1 MRKMLEYLIPG
12 LKLFV
17 ICAVA
22 AVILGLINEV
32 TEPEIKKNQTK
43 EQEQALKAMFTQEEW
58 REIPAVPFSLSSK
71 DFEDD
76 LLKKCRTTE
85 QKQFLAYGYDFDG
98 NNDTYNLKKDLS
110 LDDREKLGA
119 LLKVIGYK
127 NKGPVESYFPV
138 IQNQSVSGYALKIN
152 GNGYGGAMTIIAG
165 YNTDGSIRDVRLLD
179 NSETPGLG
187 KKAETE
193 GYMDKFIGTGGD
205 KPVPVIKNM
214 LGDQKEIDAVT
225 GASITFMGI
234 ADALRS
240 GSDFVKKIEGK

>member
-1 MRKMLEYLIPG
+1 MQKMLEYLIPG
-12 LKLFV
+12 GKLFI
-17 ICAVA
+17 ICAIA

-43 EQEQALKAMFTQEEW
+43 EQEQALKAMFTQDTW
-58 REIPAVPFSLSSK
+58 VEIPAVPFSFSAK
-71 DFEDD
+71 DFEDN
-76 LLKKCRTTE
+76 LLKKCKTTE
-85 QKQFLAYGYDFDG
+85 QKQFLAYSYDFDG
-98 NNDTYNLKKDLS
+98 NNGTYNLKKDLS
-110 LDDREKLGA
+110 LEDRKKLGD
-119 LLKVIGYK
+119 LFNDIGYK
-127 NKGPVESYFPV
+127 NMGPVKSYFPV
-138 IQNQSVSGYALKIN
+138 VQNQAVAAYALKII

-165 YNTDGSIRDVRLLD
+165 YNTDGSIRDVKLLD

-187 KKAETE
+187 KKAEAE
-193 GYMDKFIGTGGD
+193 GYMNKFIGTGGD

-214 LGDQKEIDAVT
+214 LKDRKEIDAVT